1 MAQECAT
8 ECARVQGSTAS
19 RVSHGCNFYDT
30 PSEVSGDR
38 WKLHIHRLALAI
50 WVSVVTPLHYRHVCK
65 VENDRFS
72 TSNYRLFSRG
82 ASSPESPI
90 YTPIFFFN
98 SRAPGPEWW
107 QKEGW
112 GSSRCF
118 QDSVYATLG

>member
-1 MAQECAT
+1 M
-8 ECARVQGSTAS
+8 SI
-19 RVSHGCNFYDT
+19 SHGGTGVNT
-30 PSEVSGDR
+30 TG
-38 WKLHIHRLALAI
+38 
-50 WVSVVTPLHYRHVCK
+50 TK
-65 VENDRFS
+65 VENGRIS

-118 QDSVYATLG
+118 QDLVYATWS